1 MATNQNSVERVDDAV
16 VRSFARAAV
25 LAALMGAAAV
35 VGSIPIPFS
44 PVPVSLGVLVVY
56 LMGLY
61 LGPVWGPA
69 SVGLYLTA
77 GASGSRC
84 SPTARAASGFWSA
97 TPRDTSGRTRSP
109 HWLSGPH
116 PRSRASREPRG
127 NIDSGS
133 RRGVAH
139 GAHHH
144 LRARGDLARIRA
156 QGQHDRS
163 RQSRRRSVYPGRPAQ
178 DRRHDRDRQ
187 GRSHRSN
194 VIAARREPI
203 R

>member
-77 GASGSRC
+77 GAVGL
-84 SPTARAASGFWSA
+84 PVFANGASGIGVLVGDSA
-97 TPRDTSGRTRSP
+97 GYLWAYPIAALVIGTLIHGRGKLENPAETSIPVLAVALLTALTIIYALGTV
-109 HWLSGPH
+109 WLGYVLKVSMIEAVNLAVVPFI
-116 PRSRASREPRG
+116 P
-127 NIDSGS
+127 
-133 RRGVAH
+133 
-139 GAHHH
+139 
-144 LRARGDLARIRA
+144 GDLLKIVATIVIVKGGRI
-156 QGQHDRS
+156 D
-163 RQSRRRSVYPGRPAQ
+163 PT
-178 DRRHDRDRQ
+178 
-187 GRSHRSN
+187 
-194 VIAARREPI
+194 
-203 R
+203 

>member
-1 MATNQNSVERVDDAV
+1 MATNQSSVERVDDAV

-77 GASGSRC
+77 GAVGL
-84 SPTARAASGFWSA
+84 PVFANGASGIGVLVGDSA
-97 TPRDTSGRTRSP
+97 GYLWAYPIAALVIGALIHGRGRLENPAETSIPVLAVALLTALTIIYALGTV
-109 HWLSGPH
+109 WLEYVLELGTIEAVNLAVVPFI
-116 PRSRASREPRG
+116 P
-127 NIDSGS
+127 
-133 RRGVAH
+133 
-139 GAHHH
+139 
-144 LRARGDLARIRA
+144 GDLLKIVAAIAIVKGGRI
-156 QGQHDRS
+156 D
-163 RQSRRRSVYPGRPAQ
+163 PT
-178 DRRHDRDRQ
+178 
-187 GRSHRSN
+187 
-194 VIAARREPI
+194 
-203 R
+203 